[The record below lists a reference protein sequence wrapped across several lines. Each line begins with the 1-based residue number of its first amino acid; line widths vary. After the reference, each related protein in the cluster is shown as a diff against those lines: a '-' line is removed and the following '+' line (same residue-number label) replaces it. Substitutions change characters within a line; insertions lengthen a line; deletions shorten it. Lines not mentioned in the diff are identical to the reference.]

1 MKLDFLQTNEFIK
14 QALIKGDPANILRI
28 DNTARYFIEC
38 LLGDKEPSHE
48 IYSERTLVEAGVFP
62 TNKEYLLHRIMPM
75 TIDIIRESDIAG
87 FVDVH
92 NDMHTDPNREY
103 MYEQFPGVPI
113 YSGHSILVMDPG
125 GLLGIS
131 RVGPCPD
138 PWTKYLKGKKVLVI
152 STHAETIKQQWQKI
166 DKIWGSN
173 KDVITPFELAG
184 IIRSPYHPMMDDR
197 QLPNCENWEDNVE
210 YIKREMEKYDFDVL
224 LSGSTTSSPF
234 YTAHA
239 KAMGKIGIQTGGAIQ
254 IFFGI
259 LGYRWTK
266 VDGYKAWHDLYN
278 EHWTYPLPIDS
289 AQKREQYKFLETNF
303 AYW

>member
-1 MKLDFLQTNEFIK
+1 
-14 QALIKGDPANILRI
+14 
-28 DNTARYFIEC
+28 
-38 LLGDKEPSHE
+38 
-48 IYSERTLVEAGVFP
+48 
-62 TNKEYLLHRIMPM
+62 
-75 TIDIIRESDIAG
+75 
-87 FVDVH
+87 
-92 NDMHTDPNREY
+92 
-103 MYEQFPGVPI
+103 
-113 YSGHSILVMDPG
+113 
-125 GLLGIS
+125 
-131 RVGPCPD
+131 
-138 PWTKYLKGKKVLVI
+138 
-152 STHAETIKQQWQKI
+152 
-166 DKIWGSN
+166 
-173 KDVITPFELAG
+173 
-184 IIRSPYHPMMDDR
+184 MMDDR